1 MSKTNIGKSKTNK
14 TAKAQPVPLHPV
26 VTRRFVKI
34 LRGEEKRY
42 AEIALKSD
50 ATSPSK
56 EWFKGWAQGTSNA
69 MGWLA
74 DKLNAV

>member
-1 MSKTNIGKSKTNK
+1 MSKKNSIQNRTPGS
-14 TAKAQPVPLHPV
+14 LHPV
-26 VTRRFVKI
+26 VTRRFVKM

-42 AEIALKSD
+42 AEMALKSD
-50 ATSPSK
+50 ASSPSK

>member
-1 MSKTNIGKSKTNK
+1 MSNK
-14 TAKAQPVPLHPV
+14 NSIQNRPPGSLHPV
-26 VTRRFVKI
+26 VTRRFVKM

-42 AEIALKSD
+42 AEMALKSD
-50 ATSPSK
+50 ASSPSN